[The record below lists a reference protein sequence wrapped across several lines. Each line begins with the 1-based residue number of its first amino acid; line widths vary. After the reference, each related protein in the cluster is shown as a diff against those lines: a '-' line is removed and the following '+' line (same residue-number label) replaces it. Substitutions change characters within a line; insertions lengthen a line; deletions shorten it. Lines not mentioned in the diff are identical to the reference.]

1 MTSLNEIV
9 VVLKGFILHKGK
21 VLTVQRAHD
30 DEVGGGTWELVGGQ
44 IHFGEDLEAALLRE
58 IQEEVGL
65 DVTVERILYA
75 TTFQTHVTR
84 QVVIL
89 HTYAKAII
97 MMFFFRKNISI
108 IAGQLKN
115 NRENCY
121 LRPFFTTLKE
131 MACFRWKSGYR
142 VEMEDS

>member
-30 DEVGGGTWELVGGQ
+30 DEVGGGTWELVGGK
-44 IHFGEDLEAALLRE
+44 IRFGEDLEAALLRE

-75 TTFQTHVTR
+75 TTFQTHATR

-89 HTYAKAII
+89 TYLCKSDHHEVFLSQEHIDYRWSTKEQSRKLLPPAILHDFERNAVYSLEEWI
-97 MMFFFRKNISI
+97 
-108 IAGQLKN
+108 
-115 NRENCY
+115 
-121 LRPFFTTLKE
+121 
-131 MACFRWKSGYR
+131 
-142 VEMEDS
+142 